1 MRILRVLLVD
11 DDPKFLDFA
20 KEVLTNA
27 KYSVTTA
34 SDFETAASFL
44 HSQRGKT
51 VVLADLKVGK
61 ESALDFMEEMLKKFP
76 QIPFTLLCHSPP
88 LESVIEALKQGAYDF
103 LRKPVEPDI
112 LCHSVGRSSEK
123 LSLSLETEKQEKET
137 RELLSRS
144 REELKKSRAHGA
156 FKGFLISTAA
166 HDFRSILTVL
176 DGYHQM
182 LKAKCQECGHPVAS
196 PLLEQARRSIVRLR
210 TMAATLLDY
219 EASETGALKINR
231 KTFELDALLAESVSF
246 YRPHAE
252 QKKLSLGLEA
262 IPSPLLA
269 KGDPDRVM
277 QILDNLLYNAIK
289 FTPAKGEIRVGAQ
302 AEDGKFATVW
312 IRDTGLGI
320 SDEILKK
327 MFDKEEVP
335 AKKDGD
341 ARFGLGLSICKKLI
355 EVQNGKIW
363 IESKPGVG
371 SVVYF
376 SLPA

>member
-1 MRILRVLLVD
+1 M
-11 DDPKFLDFA
+11 FSSY
-20 KEVLTNA
+20 NNC
-27 KYSVTTA
+27 
-34 SDFETAASFL
+34 FL
-44 HSQRGKT
+44 HAWRCSSVGESMRLISAVSGVQVPAPPPVFSHSLRARFSRFVCG
-51 VVLADLKVGK
+51 LIVGK
-61 ESALDFMEEMLKKFP
+61 ESALDFMEETLKKFP

-156 FKGFLISTAA
+156 FQGFLISTAG

-182 LKAKCQECGHPVAS
+182 LKAKCQACGHPVA
-196 PLLEQARRSIVRLR
+196 
-210 TMAATLLDY
+210 
-219 EASETGALKINR
+219 
-231 KTFELDALLAESVSF
+231 
-246 YRPHAE
+246 
-252 QKKLSLGLEA
+252 
-262 IPSPLLA
+262 SPLLA

-277 QILDNLLYNAIK
+277 QVLDNLLYNAIK

-312 IRDTGLGI
+312 VRDTGLGI
-320 SDEILKK
+320 SEEILKK
-327 MFDKEEVP
+327 MFDQEEAP
-335 AKKDGD
+335 EEKDGD
-341 ARFGLGLSICKKLI
+341 ARFGLGLR
-355 EVQNGKIW
+355 
-363 IESKPGVG
+363 
-371 SVVYF
+371 
-376 SLPA
+376 